1 MRLKPET
8 NAIIPKIKAFL
19 EMHPGHTYNG
29 SQLARRLKLDIKLV
43 NGALLHLCNA
53 EVPWL
58 QKEDSSTTRN
68 HPRYK
73 WAGGPR

>member
-8 NAIIPKIKAFL
+8 RAIIPKIKAFL
-19 EMHPGHTYNG
+19 EMHPGQTYNG
-29 SQLARRLKLDIKLV
+29 SQISRRLNENIKLV

-58 QKEDSSTTRN
+58 RKVDSDTTRN

-73 WAGGPR
+73 WEGWP